1 MTYDKETIQ
10 DIIHQIEVM
19 QIETLRKNKNEKNKK
34 VVNFEIFKETK
45 FKLMVGRE
53 ALKNERKR
61 LAKLDENES
70 KQESS

>member
-1 MTYDKETIQ
+1 MTYDKKTIQ

-45 FKLMVGRE
+45 FKLVVGRE

-61 LAKLDENES
+61 LAELNENES
-70 KQESS
+70 KE

>member
-1 MTYDKETIQ
+1 MTYDKKTIQ

-61 LAKLDENES
+61 LAELNENEP
-70 KQESS
+70 KE

>member
-1 MTYDKETIQ
+1 MTYDKKTIQ

-61 LAKLDENES
+61 LAELNENES
-70 KQESS
+70 KE

>member
-19 QIETLRKNKNEKNKK
+19 QKETLRKNKNEKNKK

-61 LAKLDENES
+61 LVELNENES
-70 KQESS
+70 KE

>member
-19 QIETLRKNKNEKNKK
+19 QKETLRKNKNEKNKK

-53 ALKNERKR
+53 AIKNERKR
-61 LAKLDENES
+61 LAELDENES
-70 KQESS
+70 KE

>member
-1 MTYDKETIQ
+1 MTYDKKTIK

-53 ALKNERKR
+53 ALKYERKR

-70 KQESS
+70 KE

>member
-19 QIETLRKNKNEKNKK
+19 QKETLRKNKNEKNKK

-61 LAKLDENES
+61 LVDLNENES
-70 KQESS
+70 KE

>member
-61 LAKLDENES
+61 LVDLNENES
-70 KQESS
+70 KE

>member
-1 MTYDKETIQ
+1 MTSDKETIK
-10 DIIHQIEVM
+10 DIICQIEVM
-19 QIETLRKNKNEKNKK
+19 QKETLRKNKDEKNKK

-61 LAKLDENES
+61 LAELDEDES
-70 KQESS
+70 YE

>member
-1 MTYDKETIQ
+1 MTYDKKTIQ

-34 VVNFEIFKETK
+34 VVNFEIFKEKK

-61 LAKLDENES
+61 LAELNENEP
-70 KQESS
+70 KE

>member
-10 DIIHQIEVM
+10 DIIRQIEVM
-19 QIETLRKNKNEKNKK
+19 QIETLRKNNNEKNKK

-61 LAKLDENES
+61 LAELNENES
-70 KQESS
+70 KE

>member
-1 MTYDKETIQ
+1 MTYDKKTIK

-70 KQESS
+70 KE

>member
-1 MTYDKETIQ
+1 MTYDKKTIK

-61 LAKLDENES
+61 LAELNENES
-70 KQESS
+70 KE

>member
-1 MTYDKETIQ
+1 MTCDKETIQ

-45 FKLMVGRE
+45 FKLVVGRE

-61 LAKLDENES
+61 LAELNENES
-70 KQESS
+70 KE

>member
-1 MTYDKETIQ
+1 MAYDKETIQ

-61 LAKLDENES
+61 LAKLVENES
-70 KQESS
+70 KE

>member
-61 LAKLDENES
+61 LAELNDNES
-70 KQESS
+70 KEKSS

>member
-70 KQESS
+70 KQ

>member
-1 MTYDKETIQ
+1 
-10 DIIHQIEVM
+10 M

-45 FKLMVGRE
+45 FKLVVGRE

-61 LAKLDENES
+61 LAELDENES
-70 KQESS
+70 KE

>member
-1 MTYDKETIQ
+1 MTYDKKTIQ

-61 LAKLDENES
+61 LAELDENES
-70 KQESS
+70 KE